1 MTRRLSVYLYLSLS
15 ISLAGLGGCGLVQGP
30 ATEATSTAASQ
41 ASTVKATGMV
51 HGGQAPISGAT
62 IQLWSVGTT
71 GYGLGA
77 TALIAA
83 TVTTATAPAS

>member
-1 MTRRLSVYLYLSLS
+1 
-15 ISLAGLGGCGLVQGP
+15 
-30 ATEATSTAASQ
+30 
-41 ASTVKATGMV
+41 MV

-83 TVTTATAPAS
+83 TVTTSDGTGIVNSNANAGNANNTLPAGSFTITGDYTCPATIPRCISPHPVAIRA